1 MEPFLDWD
9 PAHTRAAVRNVAD
22 VDRLIQEVEA
32 DGRKM
37 PVLLR
42 QYLKLN
48 ARLIAFNV
56 DPDFGNVVDGL
67 MFMDLRK
74 MPTRIQDYYFGR
86 EQADQFRAFHAS
98 AANIGA

>member
-1 MEPFLDWD
+1 
-9 PAHTRAAVRNVAD
+9 
-22 VDRLIQEVEA
+22 
-32 DGRKM
+32 M

-74 MPTRIQDYYFGR
+74 MPTRVQDYYFGR
-86 EQADQFRAFHAS
+86 EQADQFRAFHNS
-98 AANIGA
+98 AAAPIA